1 MTMEGRIDRIGPILC
16 SVIYCF
22 GPQIVFFCESHCSLC
37 FYSIHISILR
47 KDHLPIVQQANVGR
61 L

>member
-1 MTMEGRIDRIGPILC
+1 MEGRIDRIVPILR

-22 GPQIVFFCESHCSLC
+22 GPQIVFFFCESHHCSLC
-37 FYSIHISILR
+37 FESIHISILR
-47 KDHLPIVQQANVGR
+47 KDHLPIVQQASVGR